1 MDKLVSQPRIKMDC
15 EAQLLDEFRSEM
27 AGLSTF
33 TFEMITLLTSL
44 LFVMMVGG
52 GYYKLRFDNLNQNYR
67 SHTEQFDNLS
77 EIFEEEK
84 KIQAK
89 NQANIKR
96 QLKDLKKKGFEGKER
111 N

>member
-1 MDKLVSQPRIKMDC
+1 MEETI
-15 EAQLLDEFRSEM
+15 F
-27 AGLSTF
+27 
-33 TFEMITLLTSL
+33 
-44 LFVMMVGG
+44 FVEKTKNGEGNGG
-52 GYYKLRFDNLNQNYR
+52 KYLEK
-67 SHTEQFDNLS
+67 

-111 N
+111 NWR

>member
-1 MDKLVSQPRIKMDC
+1 MDC

-52 GYYKLRFDNLNQNYR
+52 GYYKLWFDNLTQNYR
-67 SHTEQFDNLS
+67 NHTEQFDNLS

-111 N
+111 NWR